1 MASAPPHSPALST
14 PLWLRAEDDDVN
26 RRSDEIR
33 ESVSQLF
40 VDHRLEICR
49 YLAQRGCLATEAEE
63 MTQEVFLRLYRARLT
78 GVHVDTPRR
87 WLFTVARNMAIDHV
101 RWKRLHHC
109 LTDDASSDAVERV
122 ADTAPTRED
131 VMLSESRRAALA
143 EALGE
148 LTDLQRECLH
158 LRAEGLSLLEIGA
171 IVDISVSGASDAI
184 RRAIRRLQKEL
195 DGRA

>member
-1 MASAPPHSPALST
+1 MAGAPHSPVLST
-14 PLWLRAEDDDVN
+14 PLWLRAEDDDAN
-26 RRSDEIR
+26 RRTEDVR
-33 ESVSQLF
+33 ESVTRLF
-40 VDHRLEICR
+40 VEHRLEICR
-49 YLAQRGCLATEAEE
+49 YLAQRGCRETEAEE
-63 MTQEVFLRLYRARLT
+63 MAQEVFLRLYRARLA
-78 GVHVDTPRR
+78 GLDVEAPRR
-87 WLFTVARNMAIDHV
+87 WLFTVARHMAIDHV
-101 RWKRLHHC
+101 RRMRHAHH
-109 LTDDASSDAVERV
+109 LTGCTSSDAAEHV
-122 ADTAPTRED
+122 ADTAPTGED

-171 IVDISVSGASDAI
+171 IVNISVSGASDAI

>member
-1 MASAPPHSPALST
+1 MASAPQVPVLST
-14 PLWLRAEDDDVN
+14 PLWLRAEEDDSSRKADQ
-26 RRSDEIR
+26 IR
-33 ESVSQLF
+33 DSVTHLF
-40 VDHRLEICR
+40 VAHHSEICR
-49 YLAQRGCLATEAEE
+49 YLAQRGCLTTDAEE
-63 MTQEVFLRLYRARLT
+63 MTQEVFLRLYRTRL
-78 GVHVDTPRR
+78 GGLDVDAPRR

-101 RWKRLHHC
+101 RRARHHQH
-109 LTDDASSDAVERV
+109 LTDCTSSDAAERV
-122 ADTAPTRED
+122 ADTAPTREEL
-131 VMLSESRRAALA
+131 MLSESRRAALA

-171 IVDISVSGASDAI
+171 IVNISVSGASDAI

>member
-1 MASAPPHSPALST
+1 MASAPHSPALTT
-14 PLWLRAEDDDVN
+14 PLWLRAEDDDAH
-26 RRSDEIR
+26 RADGIR
-33 ESVSQLF
+33 ESVTQLF

-49 YLAQRGCLATEAEE
+49 YLAQRGLATEAEE

-78 GVHVDTPRR
+78 GVDVDTPRR

-101 RWKRLHHC
+101 RRQRHYQH
-109 LTDDASSDAVERV
+109 LTDCAPADAAERV
-122 ADTAPTRED
+122 PDTAPTRED

>member
-1 MASAPPHSPALST
+1 MASAPHSPILTT
-14 PLWLRAEDDDVN
+14 PLWLRAEDDDAN
-26 RRSDEIR
+26 RRADEVR
-33 ESVSQLF
+33 DSVTQLF

-49 YLAQRGCLATEAEE
+49 YLGQRGCLATEAEE
-63 MTQEVFLRLYRARLT
+63 MTQEVFLRLYRARIT
-78 GVHVDTPRR
+78 GLDVDAPRR

-101 RWKRLHHC
+101 RRRRHYQH
-109 LTDDASSDAVERV
+109 LTDCTPFDAAERV
-122 ADTAPTRED
+122 PDTAPTRED

-171 IVDISVSGASDAI
+171 IVNISVSGASDAI

>member
-1 MASAPPHSPALST
+1 MASAPQSPVLST
-14 PLWLRAEDDDVN
+14 PLWLRAEDDATN
-26 RRSDEIR
+26 RTGEQIR
-33 ESVSQLF
+33 ENVTDLF
-40 VDHRLEICR
+40 VEHRLEICR

-63 MTQEVFLRLYRARLT
+63 LTQEVFLRLYRTRLT
-78 GVHVDTPRR
+78 GVDVDAPRR

-101 RWKRLHHC
+101 RRSRHYQH
-109 LTDDASSDAVERV
+109 LTDRTPSDAAERV
-122 ADTAPTRED
+122 PDTAPTGED
-131 VMLSESRRAALA
+131 LMVSESRRAALA

-171 IVDISVSGASDAI
+171 IVNVSVSGASDAI

>member
-1 MASAPPHSPALST
+1 MASAPHSPALTT
-14 PLWLRAEDDDVN
+14 PLWLRAEDDDAN
-26 RRSDEIR
+26 RRAEEIR
-33 ESVSQLF
+33 ESVTQLF

-63 MTQEVFLRLYRARLT
+63 MTQEVFLRLYRARLS

-101 RWKRLHHC
+101 RRSRHYQH
-109 LTDDASSDAVERV
+109 LTDFGPSDAAERV
-122 ADTAPTRED
+122 PDTAPTRED
-131 VMLSESRRAALA
+131 VMVSESRRAALA

>member
-1 MASAPPHSPALST
+1 MASAPHSPVLST
-14 PLWLRAEDDDVN
+14 PLWLHAEDDDAN
-26 RRSDEIR
+26 RRADEIR
-33 ESVSQLF
+33 ESVTQLF

-78 GVHVDTPRR
+78 GVDVDTPRR
-87 WLFTVARNMAIDHV
+87 WLFTVARNLAIDYGRRRRQYQHI
-101 RWKRLHHC
+101 
-109 LTDDASSDAVERV
+109 TDCTPADAAERV
-122 ADTAPTRED
+122 PDTAPTRED
-131 VMLSESRRAALA
+131 VMVSESRRAALA